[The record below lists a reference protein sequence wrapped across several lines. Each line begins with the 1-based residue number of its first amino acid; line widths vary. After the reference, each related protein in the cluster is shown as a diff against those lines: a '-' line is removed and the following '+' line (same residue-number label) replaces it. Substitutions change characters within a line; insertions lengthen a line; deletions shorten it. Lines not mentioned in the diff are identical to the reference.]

1 MNTVKVDILNPKA
14 EILLKNL
21 ADLNLI
27 SIKKDSNSS
36 GFKKAIEKLRSKA
49 DLAPSLD
56 EITEEVK
63 KVREKRYSK

>member
-1 MNTVKVDILNPKA
+1 MNTVKIDILNPKA

-36 GFKKAIEKLRSKA
+36 GFKKVLEKLRAKA

-56 EITEEVK
+56 EITEEVN

>member
-27 SIKKDSNSS
+27 SIKK
-36 GFKKAIEKLRSKA
+36 IQILLVLRR
-49 DLAPSLD
+49 P
-56 EITEEVK
+56 
-63 KVREKRYSK
+63 